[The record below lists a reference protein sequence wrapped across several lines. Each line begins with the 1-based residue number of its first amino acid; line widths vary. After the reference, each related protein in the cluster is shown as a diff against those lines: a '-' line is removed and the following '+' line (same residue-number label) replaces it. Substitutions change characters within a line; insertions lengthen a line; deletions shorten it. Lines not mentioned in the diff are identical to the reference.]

1 MVKKYEQNR
10 LIKEMHEGP
19 GGGHFGVSR
28 IQNKLCGKYFWHKM
42 VEDVKYYVKT
52 CKRCQRMNISSLLK
66 PKLSLKPIPV
76 PSKIF
81 AQIGMDLIHMNRCR
95 GYNYIITAVDYLSKY
110 CEMRPLKEK
119 SAREVAR
126 FIYED
131 LICRW
136 GCSEYHITD
145 QGREF
150 VNSTNKELLD
160 LCGTKQRITSAYH
173 PQANGLSERM
183 NRSTQESLRKSL
195 ENEHEFDWV
204 DMIPTIAFSHRS
216 SMNAST
222 RLSPLEM
229 ILGHKPNV
237 PIDIYMKYPTEED
250 LDRDLTKE
258 EVARLE
264 REYLDTRIE
273 EMKKVKETTIGRAKV
288 NIANAQIRQKRNYD
302 KRFES
307 KENFEIGDL
316 VLLENQVNKNRKGG
330 KRQNRFSGPYTI
342 LDISKAGNCTLKHK
356 DGAEKKTKHPLAHL
370 KQYNERNLVV
380 ESEIE
385 VEENKEDRSE
395 VDNILECF
403 EKEECLEFVETLETE
418 DNIEKKLQ
426 KKGKMD
432 SNWNFAENVMG
443 LVIKDKFKRK
453 RKQNDSSVKK
463 RKVTY
468 LDLSKCVA
476 TDEDTLPDINAEE
489 FSGAQ
494 RKEEYVGDERSGFT
508 GELVTGARITG
519 ALNRENCSFTGAH
532 IFTGAQNEPHVTVV
546 TGAQDDADGTSVT
559 GAQEKKISVTG
570 NTVTGAHDEEEESIK
585 FTGAPFELTG
595 APWRD
600 LKKTPDRICKARRR
614 LSLSLRKNRVPE
626 NSVYGDN
633 EEKLTEYIIVDSSP
647 SPPKSPSQTP
657 SVEVLSDADEPGL
670 PIPSRYVFIPIGTK
684 IRRRLA
690 HIFGINQLG
699 PLPNYSGI
707 LKLCEGLPSRVK
719 DIEGNGNCLFNSMSY
734 VLSSSEKFNWK
745 IRQKLCDHIEE
756 NWKKVA
762 RLGGILNKYKCG
774 KEYLEEKKMR
784 VDKKWGGSIEMCAL
798 ACLTGYDVVTYYG
811 GAYYKFGKNQS
822 EACFFFYN
830 PGRHYDVILEP

>member
-1 MVKKYEQNR
+1 
-10 LIKEMHEGP
+10 MHEGP

-195 ENEHEFDWV
+195 QNEHEFDWV

-356 DGAEKKTKHPLAHL
+356 DGAVKKNKHPLAHL

-463 RKVTY
+463 KKVTY

-570 NTVTGAHDEEEESIK
+570 AQEKKISVTGDTVTGAHDEEEESIK

-600 LKKTPDRICKARRR
+600 LKKTPDRIRKARRR
-614 LSLSLRKNRVPE
+614 LSLSLRKNRAPE
-626 NSVYGDN
+626 NSVYEDN
-633 EEKLTEYIIVDSSP
+633 EEKLAEYIIVDSSP
-647 SPPKSPSQTP
+647 SPPKSPSPTP

-707 LKLCEGLPSRVK
+707 LKLCQGLPSRVK